1 MWGLHILVERNT
13 SWRPSTVFQ
22 RHFCGCKA
30 VKIPTALC
38 IGLTP
43 YLAPRNKSGSGRG
56 LALAGRRLHHFMLK
70 NLVESSPFLE
80 IFWEI
85 LPRVFGPL
93 TQKAE
98 GQPSCSPFG
107 NGLGFWMFSPGA
119 LPALPSRETGLRAS
133 WVCSTVSSRQAR
145 LRPGTMLPVGMA
157 PVVSPATFMI
167 KYPALKSLRLWT

>member
-38 IGLTP
+38 YWSDPLPG
-43 YLAPRNKSGSGRG
+43 PRNKSGSGRG

-93 TQKAE
+93 NTEGGRPTLMQPLREWVGILDVLSWGTASTPFPRDRTQGE
-98 GQPSCSPFG
+98 LSVQHRVQ
-107 NGLGFWMFSPGA
+107 SPGQ
-119 LPALPSRETGLRAS
+119 AS
-133 WVCSTVSSRQAR
+133 TRNDASCGHGSSSISCNFYDYISC
-145 LRPGTMLPVGMA
+145 T
-157 PVVSPATFMI
+157 
-167 KYPALKSLRLWT
+167 